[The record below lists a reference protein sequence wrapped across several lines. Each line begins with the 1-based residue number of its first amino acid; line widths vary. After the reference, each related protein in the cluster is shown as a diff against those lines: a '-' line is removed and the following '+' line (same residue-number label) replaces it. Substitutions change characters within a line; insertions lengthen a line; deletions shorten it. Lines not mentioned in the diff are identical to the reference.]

1 MDFHS
6 LSRKNLQALCK
17 KNKIPANTTNVAM
30 ANALQ
35 ALQHVEG
42 LEDVLNQ
49 FPEDTVIGSPDVPP
63 TSCRTSTRR
72 RPIKAEPESSQP
84 ALTRSRRGTRRGVV
98 EEEAVDF
105 ERNEIPNTPAAM
117 SAHRR
122 APSISAHP
130 KMEAP
135 KDESSVQ
142 QRVYSTRRS
151 VRLLE
156 KTMEKLTLTV
166 EGRNI
171 QPLKMEDELCD
182 EIANGSSE
190 NEAKR
195 QTLSEESSG
204 KAEDSEITTSESN
217 SNGSVEIQI
226 GLENDGQDNTESGVH
241 EVEDFNSKSE
251 LVDEAPEERSG
262 DSPVNLVETPDEEII
277 DVTDETIDENERGDL
292 LLTKNSFEA
301 QESHKDLN
309 ADQDLATDSLAA
321 ENFNAVSTEVEA
333 SVRKEENGFSVVE
346 ESGEPVPLNLSSAS
360 VQTENL
366 ESESEWVVIVN
377 VDEVDPDQ
385 GIRGSKVEPEPSTE
399 IEELYR
405 EEESGDDS
413 SEEES
418 EDSEAS
424 DEEDYSSRDSEDI
437 SDDEVKSEETD
448 SDASLVDVDVIE
460 AKLAITTQAP
470 PTSVKQETAL
480 SEVQFS
486 NSEKLSGS
494 SGALVDVYVSAA
506 EDVTEAKSGNLP
518 SGGNG
523 STKSPLPLFAADQLQ
538 GQFPRPTMSTP
549 SQPSSKT
556 HPVIQKISEILGEYQ
571 QGMEEAGGTAL
582 PTAEDEVERN
592 ENATDDHD
600 KTKPYAEKSLRQL
613 QKMLKDKLQIKN
625 SKKDNKDKIDTK
637 AEKTRIALQTLP
649 ENRIDVDETQ
659 REN

>member
-17 KNKIPANTTNVAM
+17 KNKIPANITSVAM

-49 FPEDTVIGSPDVPP
+49 FPEDAVIGSPDVPR
-63 TSCRTSTRR
+63 TCCRTSTRR
-72 RPIKAEPESSQP
+72 RPFKAEPESSQP

-105 ERNEIPNTPAAM
+105 ERNEIPNTPAAL
-117 SAHRR
+117 SARRR
-122 APSISAHP
+122 APSISAHS
-130 KMEAP
+130 KLEAP

-156 KTMEKLTLTV
+156 KTMEKLTLK
-166 EGRNI
+166 EEDRNI
-171 QPLKMEDELCD
+171 QPLKMDELCD
-182 EIANGSSE
+182 EIANGSSQ

-195 QTLSEESSG
+195 QTFSEEYSG
-204 KAEDSEITTSESN
+204 KTEDSEITSSESN

-226 GLENDGQDNTESGVH
+226 GLENDGQENSESGVH
-241 EVEDFNSKSE
+241 EAEDFNSKSE
-251 LVDEAPEERSG
+251 LVDEAPEESSG
-262 DSPVNLVETPDEEII
+262 DLPVNLVETPDEEI
-277 DVTDETIDENERGDL
+277 DVTDETIDENELGDL
-292 LLTKNSFEA
+292 LLTKNSFGS

-309 ADQDLATDSLAA
+309 ADQDLVTDSLAA
-321 ENFNAVSTEVEA
+321 ENFNDVSTEAEA
-333 SVRKEENGFSVVE
+333 SVRKE
-346 ESGEPVPLNLSSAS
+346 ESGEPVPLNLSSSS

-366 ESESEWVVIVN
+366 ESESKRVVIVN
-377 VDEVDPDQ
+377 VDVVDHDQ
-385 GIRGSKVEPEPSTE
+385 GIRGSKVELSTE
-399 IEELYR
+399 IEELYPK
-405 EEESGDDS
+405 EESGDDC

-424 DEEDYSSRDSEDI
+424 DEEDYSSPNSENI
-437 SDDEVKSEETD
+437 SDDEVKSEEND

-460 AKLAITTQAP
+460 AKLVITTQAP
-470 PTSVKQETAL
+470 PASVKQETAL

-486 NSEKLSGS
+486 TSEKLSS
-494 SGALVDVYVSAA
+494 SSRALVDVYVSAA

-518 SGGNG
+518 SGGNV
-523 STKSPLPLFAADQLQ
+523 STKRPLPLFAADQLQ

-549 SQPSSKT
+549 SQSSSKT
-556 HPVIQKISEILGEYQ
+556 RPIIQKISKNLGENQ
-571 QGMEEAGGTAL
+571 QDMQEAGGTAL
-582 PTAEDEVERN
+582 PTAEDEVKRN
-592 ENATDDHD
+592 ENATDYHD

-625 SKKDNKDKIDTK
+625 SNKDNKDKIDTK

-649 ENRIDVDETQ
+649 ENRIAVDETQ